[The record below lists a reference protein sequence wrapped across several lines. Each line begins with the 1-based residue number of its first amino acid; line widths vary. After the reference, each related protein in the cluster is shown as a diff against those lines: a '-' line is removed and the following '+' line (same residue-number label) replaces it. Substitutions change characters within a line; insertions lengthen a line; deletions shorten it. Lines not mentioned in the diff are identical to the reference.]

1 MDVARWTL
9 VRRVFEEA
17 LDQPEDTRESFVRE
31 ATRGDET
38 LRAEIERLL
47 ALHADERRSSSPGPP
62 GAGEL
67 LAALARGAPLAEGA
81 TLGTWRLLRRLGAG
95 GMGEVWEAEQPRPH
109 RRAAL
114 KVMRAGRAGP
124 RALQRFRDEIDALA
138 RLEHPG
144 IARILEAGEREDGG
158 LWYAMELVP
167 GARPLTEWARE
178 RRLAWREAVE
188 VLGRVCDAVEHG
200 HRNGVIHR
208 DLKAGNILVGS
219 DGQPRVIDF
228 GVARLTGEGLV
239 AQTQAGELV
248 GTLATMAPEQLDG
261 RADVRSDVYALGGLL
276 HELLV
281 GKPAY
286 AVEEVGLVEAARRV
300 REVVPPPPSAAR
312 PELPRELDWVV
323 GKALEKDPER
333 RYAGAAALAEDL
345 RRVLAHEPVTAGE
358 PGWLYRARKF
368 VRRHRAGVGFAAVVV
383 LLLVGGI
390 AGTTS
395 GLLAAIDA
403 RHDAEARQH
412 EAEDARALEAAART
426 QAEDARGLEAA
437 ARQQAEEAAA
447 ESEAVTQFLIDTFGS
462 ADPEAGGKDTKVVD
476 ALDGAETKL
485 GQFLADHPTA
495 EVRVRAALGLLDFNL
510 GRYEA
515 AETQYLQAL
524 AVDATR
530 GDSSPE
536 AVERRSDIRGN
547 LGITRVDMNKLEEA
561 ESDLQAELSARRE
574 RLGPDDPRT
583 ANILNSLA
591 LLRHKQGRLDE
602 AEEYY
607 RQALDVTE
615 AAAARGGAGGKSA
628 EELTVDAAR
637 IGGNLGGLLLGQLRL
652 DEAEPLLVR
661 ALEVVRAQLGAEHPV
676 ALTAL
681 NNLAGL
687 RARQQRFEDA
697 ATLMQEAY
705 TLRARRLPEDHPAL
719 LATRANL
726 ATLRFYEHKY
736 DEAIELIE
744 QVLAVRLQRD
754 PPYEPDLLIMVS
766 NLGSFVH
773 ERGDGPEGVR
783 AVVERLL
790 AAGAAEHATT
800 VLSATPLENFARFLD
815 FWGMYAEALALLD
828 EGRQVRERLQPAD
841 DPGGLA
847 PRAFRA
853 KVLAMLERPEDAA
866 LELEAVEGLLSG
878 LPAADAHRAPLHHM
892 LAVGWLA
899 AGQPSR
905 AEPQLRAELELLQ
918 AGGSPAD
925 VAAALAALADVCDA
939 TGRPDEAARW
949 RERLAAPASGEAPR

>member
-1 MDVARWTL
+1 MDVARWGV

-17 LDQPEDTRESFVRE
+17 LDQPEDTRESFVRA
-31 ATRGDET
+31 ATRGDTT
-38 LRAEIERLL
+38 LRAEVERLL
-47 ALHADERRSSSPGPP
+47 ALHADERRGSSPGPP
-62 GAGEL
+62 AADEL

-95 GMGEVWEAEQPRPH
+95 GMGEVWEAEQQRPH

-188 VLGRVCDAVEHG
+188 VLSRVCDAVEHG

-276 HELLV
+276 HELLA
-281 GKPAY
+281 GRPPY
-286 AVEEVGLVEAARRV
+286 LVEDVGLVEAARRV
-300 REVVPPPPSAAR
+300 RDAVPPPPSAAR

-345 RRVLAHEPVTAGE
+345 RRVVAHEPVTAGE
-358 PGWLYRARKF
+358 PGRLYRARKF
-368 VRRHRAGVGFAAVVV
+368 VRRHRVGVGFAAVVV

-395 GLLAAIDA
+395 GLLAALDA

-412 EAEDARALEAAART
+412 DAEE
-426 QAEDARGLEAA
+426 ARGLEAA
-437 ARQQAEEAAA
+437 ARKQAEDSAA
-447 ESEAVTQFLIDTFGS
+447 ESEAVTQFLVDVFGS

-476 ALDGAETKL
+476 ALDGAEAKIST
-485 GQFLADHPTA
+485 FLKDHPRA
-495 EVRVRAALGLLDFNL
+495 EVQLRGSLGLLDFNL
-510 GRYEA
+510 GRLDA
-515 AETQYLQAL
+515 AETQLVRAL
-524 AVDATR
+524 EVDAQS
-530 GDSSPE
+530 GDTSPE
-536 AVERRSDIRGN
+536 AVQRRSDIRGN
-547 LGITRVDMNKLEEA
+547 LAVARVDLGKLDEA
-561 ESDLQAELSARRE
+561 EADLQIELADRRARH
-574 RLGPDDPRT
+574 GPDDPRT
-583 ANILNSLA
+583 GTLLNSLA
-591 LLRHKQGRLDE
+591 LLRHRQGRLKE
-602 AEEYY
+602 AEDDY
-607 RQALDVTE
+607 RQALDVVQRG
-615 AAAARGGAGGKSA
+615 AARGDSGGKSA
-628 EELTVDAAR
+628 DELTVDAAR
-637 IGGNLGGLLLGQLRL
+637 IAGNLGGLLLDQLRL
-652 DEAEPLLVR
+652 AEAEPLLVS
-661 ALEVVRAQLGAEHPV
+661 ALDTLRAQLGADHPM

-687 RARQQRFEDA
+687 RARQQRFDEA
-697 ATLMQEAY
+697 ADLMQEAA
-705 TLRARRLPEDHPAL
+705 TMRAARLPPDHPAL
-719 LATRANL
+719 LATRANV
-726 ATLRFYEHKY
+726 ATLRYYEHKY
-736 DEAIELIE
+736 DEAIAQLED
-744 QVLAVRLQRD
+744 VLAIRLAH
-754 PPYEPDLLIMVS
+754 EPAWQPELLVMQA

-773 ERGDGPEGVR
+773 DRGDGADGVR
-783 AVVERLL
+783 AIVERLL
-790 AAGAAEHATT
+790 ATGAGAQATS
-800 VLSATPLENFARFLD
+800 VLSATPLENFARYLD
-815 FWGMYAEALALLD
+815 EWGMYAEALALLD
-828 EGRQVRERLQPAD
+828 EARLVRERLQAAD
-841 DPGGLA
+841 DPGGLL

-853 KVLAMLERPEDAA
+853 KILALLQRPDDAA
-866 LELEAVEGLLSG
+866 LELEAVEGLMSDP
-878 LPAADAHRAPLHHM
+878 PAADARRAQMHHQ
-892 LAVGWLA
+892 LALGWLA
-899 AGQPSR
+899 AGELPR
-905 AEPQLRAELELLQ
+905 AEPHLHAELDLLQ
-918 AGGSPAD
+918 DGGRPD
-925 VAAALAALADVCDA
+925 QLAAALGALADVCDA
-939 TGRPDEAARW
+939 TGRPEEAAQW
-949 RERLAAPASGEAPR
+949 RERIAALSSGEAPR